1 MNSPRAEIDIKVSS
15 QKLAEAIFEAEL
27 VATAITYE
35 LSEAWHRG
43 IYAEERCNAPVLN
56 GVAHIDLGG
65 EG

>member
-1 MNSPRAEIDIKVSS
+1 MSSPRVEIDIKVCS
-15 QKLAEAIFEAEL
+15 QKLAEDIFDAEL

-43 IYAEERCNAPVLN
+43 IYAEERCNAPILD